1 MTVWEERE
9 RKRERTEVE
18 GKSGGREGGGMER
31 VDKEGEGEGRRRMEE
46 GGTEKLEEVRVEE
59 MNGREGGRREE

>member
-1 MTVWEERE
+1 M
-9 RKRERTEVE
+9 E